1 MRQFNLLHLRTVPC
15 KSRMFPLSKHA
26 QLLLR
31 KANVGPPPGHGQQ
44 HFGMLLDGGS
54 ARNGSH
60 SSPVVFAIGSHF
72 EGGILKESLPFQT

>member
-1 MRQFNLLHLRTVPC
+1 
-15 KSRMFPLSKHA
+15 MFPLSKHS

-31 KANVGPPPGHGQQ
+31 KANVGPSPGHGQQ
-44 HFGMLLDGGS
+44 QFGMLLGGGS

-60 SSPVVFAIGSHF
+60 SSPVVFANGSHF

>member
-1 MRQFNLLHLRTVPC
+1 
-15 KSRMFPLSKHA
+15 MFPLSKHA

-44 HFGMLLDGGS
+44 HFGMLLGGGS

-60 SSPVVFAIGSHF
+60 SSPVVFAIGSKRKHGKQ
-72 EGGILKESLPFQT
+72 ELRQRQTPRRKSLARKCTF